1 MQTRTV
7 RSLQLGFVFSAA
19 LAALAFASIEP
30 ASGIT
35 TPGGITH
42 IAKKPGGITHIAK
55 NQVWPLKSLIT
66 MDPCAQ
72 FVCVEL

>member
-19 LAALAFASIEP
+19 LVALAFASIEP

-42 IAKKPGGITHIAK
+42 IAK
-55 NQVWPLKSLIT
+55 NQVWPLKSRIT

-72 FVCVEL
+72 FVCVAL